1 MLDRGVDKGMKLS
14 ISVET
19 VSTYDCNC
27 SKKKKV
33 TNRVHGYKQ
42 TRDYSWMLFGRTGQ
56 KSFPSKTSLPSQH
69 LSRLKKKSLKIF
81 PDKNVSLPKQ
91 CPCPTLQK
99 DRAYVSHTT
108 PMYDHANLTLYV
120 FTILGLRGSY
130 LSGVSENNVSDVS
143 LCLLSFSLNTW
154 VILCKKSWSP

>member
-1 MLDRGVDKGMKLS
+1 MVINKQEIIDECF
-14 ISVET
+14 SVEQDK
-19 VSTYDCNC
+19 SH
-27 SKKKKV
+27 S
-33 TNRVHGYKQ
+33 R
-42 TRDYSWMLFGRTGQ
+42 Q
-56 KSFPSKTSLPSQH
+56 KHHYHHNTFPDF
-69 LSRLKKKSLKIF
+69 KKKSLKIF

-120 FTILGLRGSY
+120 YTILGLRGSY

-154 VILCKKSWSP
+154 VILCKKS